1 MSSLLGK
8 MNRLIIATMLI
19 FAGVS
24 ATGCVDGQTP
34 REAPAGAEVPLP
46 ASRRAGKE
54 TRDAGVPAGVRALT
68 EAYPDFFDRNS
79 FKDNTL
85 TTKDGTR
92 LTWDDGREKD
102 FVGRLDDCDIEDMF
116 VGRYYVPDGEP
127 AYLSDVGR
135 GRNDKL
141 FKTMYGSSAAEVT
154 RNLVN
159 VKWADGKTVRFT
171 RVNGAADSLQAVAR
185 ELSGHPELQKYL
197 PCSGTFYWRKVRG
210 ADRQSAHSYGI
221 AIDIAVP
228 SSDYWLWKNPRAG
241 ETDHIA
247 YANRIPRQIVEIFQR
262 HGFIWGGA
270 WYHYDTMHFEFRP
283 ELLAYAK

>member
-1 MSSLLGK
+1 
-8 MNRLIIATMLI
+8 MLI

-171 RVNGAADSLQAVAR
+171 RVNGAADSLSGCRTRAVRTSRAS
-185 ELSGHPELQKYL
+185 EVSPLLG
-197 PCSGTFYWRKVRG
+197 
-210 ADRQSAHSYGI
+210 
-221 AIDIAVP
+221 DI
-228 SSDYWLWKNPRAG
+228 
-241 ETDHIA
+241 
-247 YANRIPRQIVEIFQR
+247 
-262 HGFIWGGA
+262 
-270 WYHYDTMHFEFRP
+270 
-283 ELLAYAK
+283 LLAQGARRRPSERPLIWHRHRHRRAQQ